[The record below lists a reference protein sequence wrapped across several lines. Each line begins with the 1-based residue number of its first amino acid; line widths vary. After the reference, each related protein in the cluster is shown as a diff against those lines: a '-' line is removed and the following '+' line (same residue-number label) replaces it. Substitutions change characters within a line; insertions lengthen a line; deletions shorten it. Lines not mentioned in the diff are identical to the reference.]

1 MTKYNEWKLIT
12 ESLSGVTLGLSRPN
26 VIGGSIRSQFNFH
39 EDDFEKEEDD
49 EEEEDFDGEDDES
62 EDDFEGED
70 EAGDESFPPEDSS
83 EMDEPSE
90 DDEELSN
97 DIAAIGEPAGSK
109 DGGLGDD
116 LGSAIGSPSGDKGV
130 KAGGDMDF
138 LGDIDPALLGD
149 EGDSPVQGPPE
160 ENGEKPSTPCPDCN
174 AEGMQEVGDEECP
187 TCNGLG
193 FADDMGDEGLDVSTD
208 LGDLGAGAPEDSVDP
223 QSKDTMDLMSMMAC
237 YMGKYMKKEAAQ
249 YEEMC
254 KPNDDKSCKKVKK
267 DKKKDKKKDSTHCEV
282 NSFLNSL
289 KSQSS
294 GKAHKSHNNGMSEDA
309 LLAAMDVNYDREDDN
324 RPGQVGYAPQGR
336 VGSVGSGYQKSDFAD
351 MPILGES
358 RKFPTLNEWISNR
371 NKKPKSK
378 K

>member
-39 EDDFEKEEDD
+39 EDDFEKDEDEDDDFDD
-49 EEEEDFDGEDDES
+49 EEESDDDFDDE
-62 EDDFEGED
+62 EET
-70 EAGDESFPPEDSS
+70 GDESFPPEDSS

-90 DDEELSN
+90 DDEDLSN
-97 DIAAIGEPAGSK
+97 DLAAIGAPAEPKDMVGGK

-149 EGDSPVQGPPE
+149 EEDSPVQGPPE

-187 TCNGLG
+187 TCSGVG
-193 FADDMGDEGLDVSTD
+193 FTDDMGDGDIDVSND
-208 LGDLGAGAPEDSVDP
+208 LGGDLGSPENSVDP
-223 QSKDTMDLMSMMAC
+223 RSKDTMDLMSMMAS

-249 YEEMC
+249 YEEIC
-254 KPNDDKSCKKVKK
+254 KPNDKKSCKKE
-267 DKKKDKKKDSTHCEV
+267 KKDKKKDSTHCEV

-289 KSQSS
+289 TSQSS

-309 LLAAMDVNYDREDDN
+309 LLSAMDANYDREDDN

-358 RKFPTLNEWISNR
+358 RRFPTLNEWIANR

>member
-26 VIGGSIRSQFNFH
+26 VIGGSIRSQFNFN
-39 EDDFEKEEDD
+39 EDDFEKDEDIDDEDD
-49 EEEEDFDGEDDES
+49 DEVGDDEDFDGD
-62 EDDFEGED
+62 D
-70 EAGDESFPPEDSS
+70 EAGDDESFPPEDSS

-90 DDEELSN
+90 DDEDLSS
-97 DIAAIGEPAGSK
+97 DLAAIGDPAKPEDLVGGK
-109 DGGLGDD
+109 DDELGDD

-149 EGDSPVQGPPE
+149 EEGSPVQGPPE

-187 TCNGLG
+187 TCQGSG
-193 FADDMGDEGLDVSTD
+193 FADDLGGEDIDVSND
-208 LGDLGAGAPEDSVDP
+208 LGDDSGSPEDSIDP
-223 QSKDTMDLMSMMAC
+223 QSKDTMDLMSMMAS

-254 KPNDDKSCKKVKK
+254 KPNEKKPCKKT
-267 DKKKDKKKDSTHCEV
+267 KKKDSTHCEV

-289 KSQSS
+289 TSQSS

-309 LLAAMDVNYDREDDN
+309 LLAAMDSNYDREDES

-336 VGSVGSGYQKSDFAD
+336 VGSIGGGYEKSDFAD
-351 MPILGES
+351 IPILGES
-358 RKFPTLNEWISNR
+358 RKFPTLNEWIK
-371 NKKPKSK
+371 NKAKSK